1 MKPPIPTE
9 HAEAEIFAAYLKI
22 TGYLFTHIPNETS
35 IKNWGY
41 LNKMK
46 RAGNN
51 PGYPDYSIVVPTANG
66 KKLAF
71 VELKRIKRSVISPEQ
86 QHWIDELNSCGCPS
100 IVAKGADEA
109 IKFIEK
115 LANS

>member
-1 MKPPIPTE
+1 
-9 HAEAEIFAAYLKI
+9 LKRV
-22 TGYLFTHIPNETS
+22 
-35 IKNWGY
+35 K
-41 LNKMK
+41 K
-46 RAGNN
+46 
-51 PGYPDYSIVVPTANG
+51 SIV
-66 KKLAF
+66 
-71 VELKRIKRSVISPEQ
+71 SPEQ